1 MRTKVVNGITYYEF
15 YQGYWV
21 SKCGQCASSWTKGVN
36 SYVSET
42 KWYQKK
48 QIPKPDKREGY
59 RGGYV
64 EMTIYPFRK
73 DIPLLQ
79 EQFLV
84 HDIQDDAGFQTTVN
98 PDRIRITLKVH
109 RLVLT
114 LFKPFAENCENTGVT
129 KEDFLSSPKSIQK
142 LLHKQ
147 MVVDHI
153 DHNRANN
160 KLENLRWV
168 TSHQNAQNRINARRQ
183 KGFDTNFPLVEPSS
197 RKHYSELTVEEKTK
211 LGHLGRPHSSVRTH
225 TPYLD
230 KERINPLKSSTN
242 DWNIPKT
249 TKLKVKTTLEEFMK

>member
-1 MRTKVVNGITYYEF
+1 VRKNVVNGITYYEF
-15 YQGYWV
+15 YKGYWV
-21 SKCGQCASSWTKGVN
+21 SKCGQCASSWTKGQN
-36 SYVSET
+36 SHVSET
-42 KWYQKK
+42 KWYPKK
-48 QIPKPDKREGY
+48 LIPKPDKRIGY

-64 EMTIYPFRK
+64 EMTIYPYRK

-98 PDRIRITLKVH
+98 PDRVRITLKVH

-114 LFKPFAENCENTGVT
+114 LFKPFADNCEGSGVT

-160 KLENLRWV
+160 HIDNLRWV
-168 TSHQNAQNRINARRQ
+168 TSQQNSQNKINQRRSN
-183 KGFDTNFPLVEPSS
+183 GELPEPAT
-197 RKHYSELTVEEKTK
+197 RKHYSKLTIEEKTK
-211 LGHLGRPHSSVRTH
+211 LGHIGRPHSSVRTH
-225 TPYLD
+225 TPHLD
-230 KERINPLKSSTN
+230 KERINPLESSPH
-242 DWNIPKT
+242 DWNIPKIT
-249 TKLKVKTTLEEFMK
+249 TPKVKTTLEEFMK